1 MAVYYDESRKGGGF
15 LDILGQALG
24 MGSMFVP
31 GLQPFAMGLNAINA
45 ARSGNP
51 AGLIWS
57 AIGLGKNMMGGGYQ
71 EPQSNSAFSDAMDSA
86 HAANKARVFGN
97 GEFGG
102 AQDYS
107 VMGEEF
113 ELFPRSSEP
122 YARPVPFQGW
132 GEGFEPWS
140 WSVKPQ
146 TTNYDEFDDTYTN
159 PWKRRYR

>member
-51 AGLIWS
+51 AGLMWS

-71 EPQSNSAFSDAMDSA
+71 EPQ
-86 HAANKARVFGN
+86 
-97 GEFGG
+97 
-102 AQDYS
+102 
-107 VMGEEF
+107 
-113 ELFPRSSEP
+113 
-122 YARPVPFQGW
+122 
-132 GEGFEPWS
+132 
-140 WSVKPQ
+140 
-146 TTNYDEFDDTYTN
+146 
-159 PWKRRYR
+159 